1 MTSLIGYKDTYKIVS
16 YQPKQLILLKST
28 ISFEWISV
36 KCDNGK
42 INAKKQKEERRE
54 MEQSSKSHIPGHTWK
69 PSG

>member
-1 MTSLIGYKDTYKIVS
+1 MASLIGYKDTYKIVS
-16 YQPKQLILLKST
+16 YQPKQLILLESI

-42 INAKKQKEERRE
+42 INAKNQKEERRE
-54 MEQSSKSHIPGHTWK
+54 MEQASKSHTPGHTWK